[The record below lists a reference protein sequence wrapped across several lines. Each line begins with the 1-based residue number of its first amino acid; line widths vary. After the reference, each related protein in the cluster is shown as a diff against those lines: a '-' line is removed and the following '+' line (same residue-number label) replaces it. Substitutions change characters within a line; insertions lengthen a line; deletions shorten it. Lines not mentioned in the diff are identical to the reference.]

1 MQHRALM
8 FGLLGAVFI
17 YGALQPTVHLFASI
31 LAITSMV
38 GFIFPVGFDNPES
51 KLHKVYPNYLK
62 ILAFSVRIKGFRQG
76 ELEKAWLF
84 HVDTI

>member
-17 YGALQPTVHLFASI
+17 YGALQPTVHLIASI

-38 GFIFPVGFDNPES
+38 CFIVLVGFDNPEP
-51 KLHKVYPNYLK
+51 KLHKVVLIDVAVLVLLVAGLLWEWLK
-62 ILAFSVRIKGFRQG
+62 RS
-76 ELEKAWLF
+76 
-84 HVDTI
+84 

>member
-1 MQHRALM
+1 M
-8 FGLLGAVFI
+8 FPKGKGQKGFNVKLANSPSQFLL
-17 YGALQPTVHLFASI
+17 HL
-31 LAITSMV
+31 
-38 GFIFPVGFDNPES
+38 
-51 KLHKVYPNYLK
+51 YPNYLK